1 MKIDYSGATLGDL
14 KYHLARNTKEH
25 REQKA
30 AWDKGLL
37 LDAMAIQRITEEC
50 VRKNKNREQKQKQ
63 KARQK
68 VFEEAMAVRWVMKK
82 YIDKSVNNEK

>member
-50 VRKNKNREQKQKQ
+50 VRKNKNRENKNRKRDR
-63 KARQK
+63 KCSRRQ
-68 VFEEAMAVRWVMKK
+68 WP
-82 YIDKSVNNEK
+82 SVGLLRNT

>member
-50 VRKNKNREQKQKQ
+50 VRKNKNRKRDRKCSR
-63 KARQK
+63 RQ
-68 VFEEAMAVRWVMKK
+68 WP
-82 YIDKSVNNEK
+82 SVGLLRNT